1 MPISEISTGK
11 LRELKQLQKTS
22 FVIVMADTTRRQL
35 HPGNGIVSR
44 NAHGLVIMTSEPLIH
59 KPGSCSTCLN
69 ITGVGNLFSFVKQ
82 TDKFIFVS
90 IKNTMFILK
99 RCDCKWNKQ

>member
-1 MPISEISTGK
+1 
-11 LRELKQLQKTS
+11 
-22 FVIVMADTTRRQL
+22 MADTTRRQL

-82 TDKFIFVS
+82 TDN
-90 IKNTMFILK
+90 KNTMFILK